1 MSKSTRK
8 NLSLALADKP
18 VLKEPAM
25 YTVVLLNDDFT
36 PMDFVIEVLNRFF
49 QKSAEE
55 ATRIMLTVHHQGR
68 ALCGVFPY
76 DIAQSK
82 VQLVRDASHKHGH
95 PLHCTMEKKPC

>member
-1 MSKSTRK
+1 MNKSTRK
-8 NLSLALADKP
+8 NRSLALAEKP

-25 YTVVLLNDDFT
+25 YTVVMLNDDFT
-36 PMDFVIEVLNRFF
+36 PMDFVIEVLSRFF

-55 ATRIMLTVHHQGR
+55 ATSIMLAVHHQGR
-68 ALCGVFPY
+68 ALCGDFPY

-82 VQLVRDASHKHGH
+82 VQLVRDASRKHGH